1 MRDRSVIGQIFFIKI
16 IFFQKWGDRGDIEL
30 FGKTPVLRDRLTM
43 LVIVERSAGK
53 HCLRT
58 DVGNGSR
65 SQKVFVD

>member
-1 MRDRSVIGQIFFIKI
+1 MDRFSLSRLYFFRSGETEEI
-16 IFFQKWGDRGDIEL
+16 L
-30 FGKTPVLRDRLTM
+30 NCFGKIPVLRDRLTM